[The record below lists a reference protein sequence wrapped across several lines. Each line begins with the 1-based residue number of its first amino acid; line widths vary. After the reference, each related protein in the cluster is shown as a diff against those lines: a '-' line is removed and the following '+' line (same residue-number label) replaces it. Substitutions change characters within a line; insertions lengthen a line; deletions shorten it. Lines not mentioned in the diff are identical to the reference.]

1 MQIRN
6 ILIYKN
12 IIKYSRI
19 IIGLVFLLAAVT
31 KGMDIIR
38 FGRRI
43 EMVFGTYGAAEI
55 EAWILIALIIGCI
68 LLLTEFIIG
77 SMLVFGYKSRLA
89 AKASIGLLVIFIVK
103 FLWEIHSGQDLD
115 CGCFGTLIERSAGS
129 ALFENIIY
137 LIIAIFSI
145 KAVEQNSPKRKHLT
159 MLIIGAGLCW
169 VLLFQLFPLGSVVA
183 RTGSVDKLPGKT
195 IIENR
200 YESRLIW
207 LFDPECP
214 ECLDK
219 LDLLN
224 AISHNDSLPIVLG
237 LTDATHGR
245 IQEFLWDFNPQF
257 EITQISEHE
266 IQHIYLPSGS
276 LIFIKDNRIRKIW
289 RPKLIPSL
297 KSLESK
303 YEK

>member
-1 MQIRN
+1 MQIHN
-6 ILIYKN
+6 IQAYNN
-12 IIKYSRI
+12 ITKYSRI
-19 IIGLVFLLAAVT
+19 IIGLVFLLAATT
-31 KGMDIIR
+31 KGMDTIR

-43 EMVFGTYGAAEI
+43 EMVFGTYGTAET
-55 EAWILIALIIGCI
+55 EAWIFIALIIGCI
-68 LLLTEFIIG
+68 LLLIEFIIG
-77 SMLVFGYKSRLA
+77 SMLLFGYKSRLA
-89 AKASIGLLVIFIVK
+89 MKASIGLLVIFIIK

-129 ALFENIIY
+129 ALFENIIF

-145 KAVEQNSPKRKHLT
+145 KAVEQNTPKRKRLT

-169 VLLFQLFPLGSVVA
+169 ISFFQLFPPGSAVA
-183 RTGSVDKLPGKT
+183 RTGSVDKLSDKT

-224 AISHNDSLPIVLG
+224 KISRNDSLPTVFG

-245 IQEFLWDFNPQF
+245 IQEFLWDFNPHF
-257 EITQISEHE
+257 EIIQISKRE
-266 IQHIYLPSGS
+266 IQRIYLPSGS

-289 RPKLIPSL
+289 RPKLILPL
-297 KSLESK
+297 KSLECAL
-303 YEK
+303 